1 MKYRPIRIPP
11 SVMTVCGYSFD
22 HEAALNW
29 GKVVALITVH
39 FRSPIMNVYG
49 LAYLAWKQVVFLANY
64 FYTGT
69 VDGFRCI
76 RYICILYNGF
86 TSVLLFTGESRRTFY
101 GEWKRN
107 FNFFI
112 ISDSLVGGIVC
123 HYCNSKEGE
132 CSTNSLYGT
141 REYSCGGDY
150 HHCALYR
157 KVLPNGTTAQV
168 VRSCERDCNR
178 PVIRWTVGKYQK
190 TSHCKLCCDS
200 DFCNDQLTD
209 PCSNSTRLTSKEFLV
224 ILLVILGL
232 CAWYSDIHLKG
243 AQQVY
248 IWHKTINF

>member
-49 LAYLAWKQVVFLANY
+49 LAYLARKQVVFLANY

-107 FNFFI
+107 FNFF
-112 ISDSLVGGIVC
+112 
-123 HYCNSKEGE
+123 Y
-132 CSTNSLYGT
+132 
-141 REYSCGGDY
+141 
-150 HHCALYR
+150 
-157 KVLPNGTTAQV
+157 
-168 VRSCERDCNR
+168 
-178 PVIRWTVGKYQK
+178 
-190 TSHCKLCCDS
+190 
-200 DFCNDQLTD
+200 
-209 PCSNSTRLTSKEFLV
+209 
-224 ILLVILGL
+224 
-232 CAWYSDIHLKG
+232 
-243 AQQVY
+243 
-248 IWHKTINF
+248 NF

>member
-1 MKYRPIRIPP
+1 M
-11 SVMTVCGYSFD
+11 
-22 HEAALNW
+22 AALSI
-29 GKVVALITVH
+29 K
-39 FRSPIMNVYG
+39 RSIGEGGSPDHGSFPFADYE
-49 LAYLAWKQVVFLANY
+49 YLWPRVSCVKAGGFPGQLFLHWHSRWTPLY
-64 FYTGT
+64 K
-69 VDGFRCI
+69 
-76 RYICILYNGF
+76 ICILYNGF
-86 TSVLLFTGESRRTFY
+86 TSVLLFTRESRRTFC
-101 GEWKRN
+101 GEWERN
-107 FNFFI
+107 FNFSI

-178 PVIRWTVGKYQK
+178 PVMRWTVGKYQK

-200 DFCNDQLTD
+200 DFCNGQLTD
-209 PCSNSTRLTSKEFLV
+209 PCSNSTRLTSEGFLV

>member
-1 MKYRPIRIPP
+1 MSSRILRESRWFSRPIIFTLAQ
-11 SVMTVCGYSFD
+11 STV
-22 HEAALNW
+22 
-29 GKVVALITVH
+29 
-39 FRSPIMNVYG
+39 
-49 LAYLAWKQVVFLANY
+49 
-64 FYTGT
+64 
-69 VDGFRCI
+69 
-76 RYICILYNGF
+76 
-86 TSVLLFTGESRRTFY
+86 TSVLLFTRESRRTFY

-168 VRSCERDCNR
+168 VRSCERDCNS
-178 PVIRWTVGKYQK
+178 PIIRWTVGKYQK

-200 DFCNDQLTD
+200 DFCNGQLTD
-209 PCSNSTRLTSKEFLV
+209 PCSNSTRLTSEGFLV

-232 CAWYSDIHLKG
+232 CA
-243 AQQVY
+243 
-248 IWHKTINF
+248 

>member
-1 MKYRPIRIPP
+1 M
-11 SVMTVCGYSFD
+11 
-22 HEAALNW
+22 
-29 GKVVALITVH
+29 VALITVRSH
-39 FRSPIMNVYG
+39 SPIMNIYG
-49 LAYLAWKQVVFLANY
+49 LAYLAWKQVVFQANY

-69 VDGFRCI
+69 VDCYF
-76 RYICILYNGF
+76 
-86 TSVLLFTGESRRTFY
+86 VLLFAKESRRTFH

-168 VRSCERDCNR
+168 VRSCERDCNS
-178 PVIRWTVGKYQK
+178 PINRWTVGKYQK

-200 DFCNDQLTD
+200 DFCNGQLTD
-209 PCSNSTRLTSKEFLV
+209 PCSNSTRLTSEGFLV

-232 CAWYSDIHLKG
+232 CAW
-243 AQQVY
+243 
-248 IWHKTINF
+248 